1 MPQLICLKGIKG
13 PIHGSLYVQS
23 LVCTRAQAGKGQVQ
37 MSLLRIRLPVV
48 NYGEPGAH
56 TVGWVGWPG
65 SPKALPLSTSPALGI
80 QACAATPGFVWVL
93 GLNSD
98 PPFLMERCFIN

>member
-13 PIHGSLYVQS
+13 PIHGSLYVPS

-37 MSLLRIRLPVV
+37 MSLLRIHLPVV

-56 TVGWVGWPG
+56 IVGWVGWPG
-65 SPKALPLSTSPALGI
+65 NPKALPLLPLHWEYKHVPPHLAL
-80 QACAATPGFVWVL
+80 CGFW
-93 GLNSD
+93 D
-98 PPFLMERCFIN
+98 